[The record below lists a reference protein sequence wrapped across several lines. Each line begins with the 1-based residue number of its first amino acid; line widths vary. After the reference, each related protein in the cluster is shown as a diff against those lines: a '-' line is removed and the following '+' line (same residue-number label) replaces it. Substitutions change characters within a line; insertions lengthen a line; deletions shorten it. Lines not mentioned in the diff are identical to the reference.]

1 MKQGG
6 YAVEKGANYDRTLRK
21 LTQMVVYM
29 GSGSNIVEQVGGYQF
44 CSLQLL
50 CRPRAD
56 TEPVLP
62 ASRPNAKNQNHHE

>member
-1 MKQGG
+1 MPWK
-6 YAVEKGANYDRTLRK
+6 KGQHYDRTLRK